1 MKKIQL
7 FLLQGLL
14 SSVPL
19 YTLTAQTTTPST
31 HYAVET
37 GIVAGHGDYSPFWF
51 TANRQ
56 GLSSVKTENGY
67 LRAGIFHSQAL
78 GRHFT
83 WKAGLDLATAY
94 NYTSS
99 FVVQQAYA
107 DLSYRWLNLSIG
119 SKERTPELRNPK
131 LSTGGLVES
140 NSARPV
146 PQVRIEIPQYIS
158 VPGTNH
164 WLHIKGHLAYGTF
177 TDNNWQEDFARSGNL
192 YTKDVLYHSK
202 SFFMKVG
209 KKESFPLEFEAG
221 LQMAAQFGGK
231 QYVEGQKEPIMKKC
245 PNCGREIYPVIS
257 TAILVLVR
265 KEDSLLLVHARNFK
279 GTFNSLV
286 AGFLETGETL
296 EECVAR
302 EVKEETGLDVKN
314 IRYFGS
320 QPWPYPSGLMVG
332 FIADYAGGDIHLQ
345 DDELSSGN
353 FYTRDHLP
361 ELPRKL
367 SLARKMIDWWIAQQ

>member
-164 WLHIKGHLAYGTF
+164 CCL
-177 TDNNWQEDFARSGNL
+177 L
-192 YTKDVLYHSK
+192 YTS
-202 SFFMKVG
+202 
-209 KKESFPLEFEAG
+209 
-221 LQMAAQFGGK
+221 
-231 QYVEGQKEPIMKKC
+231 
-245 PNCGREIYPVIS
+245 
-257 TAILVLVR
+257 
-265 KEDSLLLVHARNFK
+265 
-279 GTFNSLV
+279 
-286 AGFLETGETL
+286 
-296 EECVAR
+296 
-302 EVKEETGLDVKN
+302 
-314 IRYFGS
+314 
-320 QPWPYPSGLMVG
+320 PSPR
-332 FIADYAGGDIHLQ
+332 D
-345 DDELSSGN
+345 
-353 FYTRDHLP
+353 TR
-361 ELPRKL
+361 
-367 SLARKMIDWWIAQQ
+367 

>member
-231 QYVEGQKEPIMKKC
+231 QYVEGQKEPIMKM
-245 PNCGREIYPVIS
+245 PSDFMDFIR
-257 TAILVLVR
+257 VLIPMSGSDNAMEGEQINKYGNHVGSWNIGLTGYVQDWR
-265 KEDSLLLVHARNFK
+265 IKAYYEHFFEDESQMFFGYGPWKDGLLGV
-279 GTFNSLV
+279 
-286 AGFLETGETL
+286 
-296 EECVAR
+296 
-302 EVKEETGLDVKN
+302 EVT
-314 IRYFGS
+314 
-320 QPWPYPSGLMVG
+320 
-332 FIADYAGGDIHLQ
+332 
-345 DDELSSGN
+345 
-353 FYTRDHLP
+353 LP
-361 ELPRKL
+361 ENQL
-367 SLARKMIDWWIAQQ
+367 IG

>member
-140 NSARPV
+140 NSARPYRRYV
-146 PQVRIEIPQYIS
+146 SKYLNTYLFPERII
-158 VPGTNH
+158 GCT
-164 WLHIKGHLAYGTF
+164 
-177 TDNNWQEDFARSGNL
+177 
-192 YTKDVLYHSK
+192 SK
-202 SFFMKVG
+202 VILPTELSQTTTG
-209 KKESFPLEFEAG
+209 KKTLPA
-221 LQMAAQFGGK
+221 
-231 QYVEGQKEPIMKKC
+231 P
-245 PNCGREIYPVIS
+245 EIYTP
-257 TAILVLVR
+257 R
-265 KEDSLLLVHARNFK
+265 M
-279 GTFNSLV
+279 
-286 AGFLETGETL
+286 
-296 EECVAR
+296 C
-302 EVKEETGLDVKN
+302 
-314 IRYFGS
+314 
-320 QPWPYPSGLMVG
+320 
-332 FIADYAGGDIHLQ
+332 FIIA
-345 DDELSSGN
+345 N
-353 FYTRDHLP
+353 
-361 ELPRKL
+361 L
-367 SLARKMIDWWIAQQ
+367 SL

>member
-146 PQVRIEIPQYIS
+146 PKYLNTYLFPERII
-158 VPGTNH
+158 GCT
-164 WLHIKGHLAYGTF
+164 
-177 TDNNWQEDFARSGNL
+177 
-192 YTKDVLYHSK
+192 SK
-202 SFFMKVG
+202 VILPTELSQTTTG
-209 KKESFPLEFEAG
+209 KKTLPA
-221 LQMAAQFGGK
+221 
-231 QYVEGQKEPIMKKC
+231 P
-245 PNCGREIYPVIS
+245 EIYTP
-257 TAILVLVR
+257 R
-265 KEDSLLLVHARNFK
+265 M
-279 GTFNSLV
+279 
-286 AGFLETGETL
+286 
-296 EECVAR
+296 C
-302 EVKEETGLDVKN
+302 
-314 IRYFGS
+314 
-320 QPWPYPSGLMVG
+320 
-332 FIADYAGGDIHLQ
+332 FIIA
-345 DDELSSGN
+345 N
-353 FYTRDHLP
+353 
-361 ELPRKL
+361 L
-367 SLARKMIDWWIAQQ
+367 SL

>member
-158 VPGTNH
+158 VPGRIIGCT
-164 WLHIKGHLAYGTF
+164 
-177 TDNNWQEDFARSGNL
+177 
-192 YTKDVLYHSK
+192 SK
-202 SFFMKVG
+202 VILPTELSQTTTG
-209 KKESFPLEFEAG
+209 KKTLPA
-221 LQMAAQFGGK
+221 
-231 QYVEGQKEPIMKKC
+231 P
-245 PNCGREIYPVIS
+245 EIYTPRMS
-257 TAILVLVR
+257 
-265 KEDSLLLVHARNFK
+265 
-279 GTFNSLV
+279 
-286 AGFLETGETL
+286 
-296 EECVAR
+296 
-302 EVKEETGLDVKN
+302 
-314 IRYFGS
+314 
-320 QPWPYPSGLMVG
+320 
-332 FIADYAGGDIHLQ
+332 FIIA
-345 DDELSSGN
+345 N
-353 FYTRDHLP
+353 
-361 ELPRKL
+361 L
-367 SLARKMIDWWIAQQ
+367 SL

>member
-177 TDNNWQEDFARSGNL
+177 TDNN
-192 YTKDVLYHSK
+192 
-202 SFFMKVG
+202 
-209 KKESFPLEFEAG
+209 
-221 LQMAAQFGGK
+221 
-231 QYVEGQKEPIMKKC
+231 GQ
-245 PNCGREIYPVIS
+245 
-257 TAILVLVR
+257 
-265 KEDSLLLVHARNFK
+265 
-279 GTFNSLV
+279 
-286 AGFLETGETL
+286 
-296 EECVAR
+296 
-302 EVKEETGLDVKN
+302 
-314 IRYFGS
+314 
-320 QPWPYPSGLMVG
+320 
-332 FIADYAGGDIHLQ
+332 
-345 DDELSSGN
+345 
-353 FYTRDHLP
+353 
-361 ELPRKL
+361 
-367 SLARKMIDWWIAQQ
+367 

>member
-140 NSARPV
+140 NSAR
-146 PQVRIEIPQYIS
+146 RTA
-158 VPGTNH
+158 GTYRNTSI
-164 WLHIKGHLAYGTF
+164 HICSRNESLAAH
-177 TDNNWQEDFARSGNL
+177 QRSSCL
-192 YTKDVLYHSK
+192 
-202 SFFMKVG
+202 
-209 KKESFPLEFEAG
+209 
-221 LQMAAQFGGK
+221 
-231 QYVEGQKEPIMKKC
+231 
-245 PNCGREIYPVIS
+245 
-257 TAILVLVR
+257 
-265 KEDSLLLVHARNFK
+265 RNFH
-279 GTFNSLV
+279 
-286 AGFLETGETL
+286 
-296 EECVAR
+296 R
-302 EVKEETGLDVKN
+302 
-314 IRYFGS
+314 
-320 QPWPYPSGLMVG
+320 Q
-332 FIADYAGGDIHLQ
+332 Q
-345 DDELSSGN
+345 
-353 FYTRDHLP
+353 
-361 ELPRKL
+361 
-367 SLARKMIDWWIAQQ
+367 LARRLCPLRKSIHQGCALS

>member
-99 FVVQQAYA
+99 FVVQ
-107 DLSYRWLNLSIG
+107 YRKQRTYTGIKKPEIEYRRTGRIEQCPPRTAGTYRNTSIHIC
-119 SKERTPELRNPK
+119 SRNESLAAHQRSSCLRNFH
-131 LSTGGLVES
+131 
-140 NSARPV
+140 R
-146 PQVRIEIPQYIS
+146 QQ
-158 VPGTNH
+158 
-164 WLHIKGHLAYGTF
+164 
-177 TDNNWQEDFARSGNL
+177 
-192 YTKDVLYHSK
+192 
-202 SFFMKVG
+202 
-209 KKESFPLEFEAG
+209 
-221 LQMAAQFGGK
+221 
-231 QYVEGQKEPIMKKC
+231 
-245 PNCGREIYPVIS
+245 
-257 TAILVLVR
+257 
-265 KEDSLLLVHARNFK
+265 
-279 GTFNSLV
+279 
-286 AGFLETGETL
+286 
-296 EECVAR
+296 
-302 EVKEETGLDVKN
+302 
-314 IRYFGS
+314 
-320 QPWPYPSGLMVG
+320 
-332 FIADYAGGDIHLQ
+332 
-345 DDELSSGN
+345 
-353 FYTRDHLP
+353 
-361 ELPRKL
+361 
-367 SLARKMIDWWIAQQ
+367 LARRLCPLWKSIHQGCALS

>member
-107 DLSYRWLNLSIG
+107 DLSYRWLNLSIEA
-119 SKERTPELRNPK
+119 KNVHRN
-131 LSTGGLVES
+131 
-140 NSARPV
+140 
-146 PQVRIEIPQYIS
+146 
-158 VPGTNH
+158 
-164 WLHIKGHLAYGTF
+164 
-177 TDNNWQEDFARSGNL
+177 
-192 YTKDVLYHSK
+192 
-202 SFFMKVG
+202 
-209 KKESFPLEFEAG
+209 
-221 LQMAAQFGGK
+221 
-231 QYVEGQKEPIMKKC
+231 
-245 PNCGREIYPVIS
+245 
-257 TAILVLVR
+257 
-265 KEDSLLLVHARNFK
+265 
-279 GTFNSLV
+279 
-286 AGFLETGETL
+286 
-296 EECVAR
+296 
-302 EVKEETGLDVKN
+302 
-314 IRYFGS
+314 
-320 QPWPYPSGLMVG
+320 
-332 FIADYAGGDIHLQ
+332 
-345 DDELSSGN
+345 
-353 FYTRDHLP
+353 
-361 ELPRKL
+361 
-367 SLARKMIDWWIAQQ
+367 

>member
-1 MKKIQL
+1 MKKLQL

-146 PQVRIEIPQYIS
+146 PQVRIEIPQYILFS
-158 VPGTNH
+158 TELGRHLQTCLKLQWAVGISDLPAMYRIGESKRTMNISLRTNHKCFLVTVPG
-164 WLHIKGHLAYGTF
+164 K
-177 TDNNWQEDFARSGNL
+177 TDYWE
-192 YTKDVLYHSK
+192 
-202 SFFMKVG
+202 
-209 KKESFPLEFEAG
+209 
-221 LQMAAQFGGK
+221 
-231 QYVEGQKEPIMKKC
+231 
-245 PNCGREIYPVIS
+245 
-257 TAILVLVR
+257 
-265 KEDSLLLVHARNFK
+265 
-279 GTFNSLV
+279 
-286 AGFLETGETL
+286 
-296 EECVAR
+296 
-302 EVKEETGLDVKN
+302 
-314 IRYFGS
+314 
-320 QPWPYPSGLMVG
+320 
-332 FIADYAGGDIHLQ
+332 
-345 DDELSSGN
+345 
-353 FYTRDHLP
+353 
-361 ELPRKL
+361 
-367 SLARKMIDWWIAQQ
+367 